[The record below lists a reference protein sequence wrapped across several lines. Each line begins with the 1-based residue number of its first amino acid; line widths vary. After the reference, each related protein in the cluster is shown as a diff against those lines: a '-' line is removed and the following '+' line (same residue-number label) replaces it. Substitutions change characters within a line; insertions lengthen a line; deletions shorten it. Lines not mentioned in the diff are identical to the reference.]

1 MTDLTDASIQIRISR
16 KTLATLAIW
25 FHENKDMPR
34 SISEL
39 GRTSMEILKDFIVK
53 QGFVPQ
59 VTSTLK
65 ATQTLNKLGLGKL
78 SISSAG
84 RSGTSK
90 YLKQMQIDEGS
101 FTPFDESEPLT
112 IDEEIKEG
120 IKILQDKDEEVRKAL
135 AGMPDNT
142 IIEEESE

>member
-25 FHENKDMPR
+25 FFDNKEPPR

-39 GRTSMEILKDFIVK
+39 GRNSMEILKDFIVK
-53 QGFVPQ
+53 QGLVPQ

-65 ATQTLNKLGLGKL
+65 ATQALEKLGLTKL
-78 SISSAG
+78 SIASGG

-90 YLKQMQIDEGS
+90 YLKQMQMDEGA
-101 FTPFDESEPLT
+101 FAPFDDEDPFKREEELDEA
-112 IDEEIKEG
+112 IKVFQDKEEEIK
-120 IKILQDKDEEVRKAL
+120 KAL
-135 AGMPDNT
+135 KSVPED
-142 IIEEESE
+142 IIEEE